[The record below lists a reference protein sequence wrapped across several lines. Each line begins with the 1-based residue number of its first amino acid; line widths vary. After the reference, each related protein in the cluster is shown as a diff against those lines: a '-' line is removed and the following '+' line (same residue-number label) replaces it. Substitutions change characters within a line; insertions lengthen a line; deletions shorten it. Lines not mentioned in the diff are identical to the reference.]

1 MIIFHH
7 RVNESFQLRNI
18 PFTDGVEID
27 LRSKDSRIILQ
38 HDPYKNGEDFEKWLE
53 VWFGQFLILNI
64 KEEGL
69 EELIFKI
76 LLEREI
82 SNYFLLDQSFPF
94 LHRTLRSGN
103 KKVAVRVS
111 DIESIETALSVDSEW
126 VWVDCFNG
134 NWEFL
139 LDMIPKLV
147 NAKKKICLVSPEL
160 VRENSAKELSELKN
174 LLGSLNYKVDGICT
188 KNRMLWE

>member
-7 RVNESFQLRNI
+7 RVNESFQLQNI